1 MKHRQ
6 SRFLALFLTAA
17 MTLSSPAA
25 AFASATDDTW
35 FSDELENFASTPK
48 NRNLLLLMKKKI
60 PAPRLKN
67 LLLKNSLQRLSLQIL
82 QIHQIFPQP

>member
-17 MTLSSPAA
+17 MTLSSTPG
-25 AFASATDDTW
+25 SLM
-35 FSDELENFASTPK
+35 SLKILQVHQRKPK

-60 PAPRLKN
+60 PVPRLKN